1 VAVTLRRWAYL
12 GDEMAT
18 AQDGSGFGSGLRTAF
33 GVVLFIAWGIA
44 TVLWAYG
51 AIHSLAEGDPGPVI
65 RAVCALVLMILL
77 AGMEGL
83 EVAVIDRWREL
94 YPDRSN
100 ADLAGWLSAR
110 QLFVALIVTTATL
123 LVEPDSILI
132 PFSSIEIRGGFAL
145 KAFTIAWTGFTVL
158 WFMQIFPKHMAATN
172 PDRYLKLTRALLFP
186 IVEFVRL
193 VGIGRPGEMTARA
206 VQNRLDWHGE
216 PTLEKA
222 RRTVSLAEAWAAL
235 SQDQESATTRPPG
248 GRPTGS
254 TGS

>member
-1 VAVTLRRWAYL
+1 
-12 GDEMAT
+12 MAT
-18 AQDGSGFGSGLRTAF
+18 TDDGSGIGDRLRTVF
-33 GVVLFIAWGIA
+33 GVVLLIVWGIA

-51 AIHSLAEGDPGPVI
+51 AIHALTEGDPGPAI
-65 RAVCALVLMILL
+65 RAVFALLLMILL

-94 YPDRSN
+94 YPDRTN
-100 ADLAGWLSAR
+100 AGLAGWLSAR

-123 LVEPDSILI
+123 LAEPDSIVV
-132 PFSSIEIRGGFAL
+132 PFSSIEITGGFVL

-158 WFMQIFPKHMAATN
+158 WFMQILPKHMAATN
-172 PDRYLKLTRALLFP
+172 PDRYLKLTRGPLFP

-193 VGIGRPGEMTARA
+193 IGIGKPGEIAA
-206 VQNRLDWHGE
+206 HGVENRLDWHAE

-235 SQDQESATTRPPG
+235 GQDRESASARPRQEQP
-248 GRPTGS
+248 GRPDS
-254 TGS
+254 S

>member
-1 VAVTLRRWAYL
+1 
-12 GDEMAT
+12 MAT
-18 AQDGSGFGSGLRTAF
+18 AQDGSRLGSSLRTAF
-33 GVVLFIAWGIA
+33 GVVLFVAWGIA
-44 TVLWAYG
+44 TVLWAYS
-51 AIHSLAEGDPGPVI
+51 AIHSLAEGDPGPAI
-65 RAVCALVLMILL
+65 RAVCALLLMILL

-94 YPDRSN
+94 YPERSN

-123 LVEPDSILI
+123 LAEPDSIII
-132 PFSSIEIRGGFAL
+132 PFSSMEIRGGFAL

-172 PDRYLKLTRALLFP
+172 PDRYLKLTQGSLFP

-193 VGIGRPGEMTARA
+193 IGIGRPGEMTARA

-222 RRTVSLAEAWAAL
+222 QTTVTLAEGWAAL
-235 SQDQESATTRPPG
+235 GQERESATARPRDRRG
-248 GRPTGS
+248 RQRGRPTGS
-254 TGS
+254 